1 MNGFDAASR
10 VLRDAIAARV
20 FPAAA
25 AEVGA
30 SGGVLWQE
38 SLGRLTF
45 DNTRNKT
52 TIDTPF
58 DLASLTKVIATATAV
73 MRLVHDGTLG
83 LDEPVSLF
91 FAEWRGADRETVTI
105 RDLLEHA
112 SGLPA
117 RLVDPPGSGRREFE
131 HDICAIE
138 LEYEPRT
145 RSIYSDLGF
154 ILLGFIVADRGRLS
168 GYDDMTFGLAPDARH
183 DAAPT
188 IAMNED
194 LRRGQLLAGEVHD
207 NYAFALGGVA
217 GHAGLF
223 GSAPAVGRFARAMLR
238 AARGDTTLAPPFAPE
253 LVRLFTTKS
262 AVPGS
267 SRALGWDRML
277 PTSSCGTGMTTSAF
291 GHVGFTGT
299 SVWIDPDR
307 DR

>member
-10 VLRDAIAARV
+10 VLRDAIAARI
-20 FPAAA
+20 FPAAVA
-25 AEVGA
+25 DVGT

-45 DNTRNKT
+45 DDTTNKT

-73 MRLVHDGTLG
+73 MRVVHDGTLG
-83 LDEPVSLF
+83 LDEPVSSF

-194 LRRGQLLAGEVHD
+194 LRRGQMLVGEVLTTTHSRWAAWPATPD
-207 NYAFALGGVA
+207 CSVRRRRSGGSRVRCCGQRA
-217 GHAGLF
+217 AIPHLRRRSRPNWF
-223 GSAPAVGRFARAMLR
+223 GCSPPKARFPAVRERSGGIGCCRHRRAAPA
-238 AARGDTTLAPPFAPE
+238 
-253 LVRLFTTKS
+253 
-262 AVPGS
+262 
-267 SRALGWDRML
+267 
-277 PTSSCGTGMTTSAF
+277 
-291 GHVGFTGT
+291 
-299 SVWIDPDR
+299 
-307 DR
+307 